1 MCGICGVWN
10 FDSSQ
15 PADAAALRHMAAAIA
30 HRGPDEE
37 GYHIAGS
44 VGLAFRRLSII
55 DVGGSHQPMTNEDSS
70 AWIVFNGEI
79 YNFQELRAGLLPRH
93 QFRTA
98 GDTETLLHCF
108 EECGRDCVQRLRG
121 MFAFAI
127 WNQRSRQLTLAVDR
141 FGKKPL
147 YYALNSERIVFAS
160 ELKALLLYPGVRREL
175 DSDAVVEY
183 LGTGFIRAPRAIFR
197 GIRKLPPGHT
207 LTVTPSGKTD
217 LQQYWQPQLRLP
229 AEYDRRPAAALAA
242 ELRTR
247 LTEAVRLR
255 MISDVPLGAFLSGG
269 LDSSAI
275 VALMSQLS
283 PRPVRTFSIGFD
295 EAGYDESA
303 YAALVARHCRTEHT
317 HEVVRPDVVT
327 MLPKLARQ
335 FDEPFA
341 DNSTLPTFLV
351 SEIARRHVTV
361 ALSGDGGD
369 EVFAGYTWYRRA
381 FRHVALQQWLPRSL
395 RPGLT
400 AAAKWLPDTVK
411 IALYLRALGDSP
423 TVWSLNAEFFGTTGR
438 EALLRPEFKATVT
451 PKASPEEWRRAALDE
466 VAALPWLSQ
475 LQHLDLTSYLPGDIL
490 VKVDRASMFT
500 SLEVRSPLLDHEIFE
515 FMAGIPIELKL
526 TARESKVLLKRAVA
540 DLLPAAILGRRKRGF
555 DLPMG
560 LWLRGPLQPMLR
572 ELLLSPNARSAET
585 LDATEVARLVA
596 AHQAGQADHSWRL
609 WALLCLELWMRE
621 YLPAAPHG

>member
-10 FDSSQ
+10 FDPSQ
-15 PADAAALRHMAAAIA
+15 PADPAALRRMATAIA

-37 GYHIAGS
+37 GFHIENP

-55 DVGGSHQPMTNEDSS
+55 DVGGSHQPMTNEDGSV
-70 AWIVFNGEI
+70 WIVFNGEI
-79 YNFQELRAGLLPRH
+79 YNFQELRAALLPRH

-98 GDTETLLHCF
+98 GDTETILHSF
-108 EECGRDCVQRLRG
+108 EESGRDCVRRLRG

-127 WNQRSRQLTLAVDR
+127 WDRRTRQLTLAVDR

-147 YYALNSERIVFAS
+147 YYALGPDRIVFAS
-160 ELKALLLYPGVRREL
+160 ELKALLLYPGVRRDL
-175 DSDAVVEY
+175 DADALVEY
-183 LGTGFIRAPRAIFR
+183 LGTGFIRAPGAIFR

-207 LTVTPSGKTD
+207 LTVTASGQSD
-217 LQQYWQPQLRLP
+217 LQRYWQPDLRPP
-229 AEYDRRPAAALAA
+229 AQHDRRPEAELAA
-242 ELRTR
+242 DLRVR
-247 LTEAVRLR
+247 LMEAVRLR

-283 PRPVRTFSIGFD
+283 SRPVRTFSIGFD

-303 YAALVARHCRTEHT
+303 YAAMVARHCGTEHT

-327 MLPKLARQ
+327 VLPKLARQ

-341 DNSTLPTFLV
+341 DNSTIPTFLV

-381 FRHVALQQWLPRSL
+381 FRHAALQNWTPRWL
-395 RPGLT
+395 RPAVA
-400 AAAKWLPDTVK
+400 AAAKLLPDAVK
-411 IALYLRALGDSP
+411 IAPYLRVLGDSP
-423 TVWSLNAEFFGTTGR
+423 TVWSLNAEFFGAAGR
-438 EALLRPEFKATVT
+438 EILLRPEFMDTLT
-451 PKASPEEWRRAALDE
+451 PHASPEEWRRAELDR
-466 VAALPWLSQ
+466 VARLPWLSQ

-515 FMAGIPIELKL
+515 FMAGVPIHYKM
-526 TARESKVLLKRAVA
+526 TSRESKVLLKRAVA

-560 LWLRGPLQPMLR
+560 LWLRGPLQPLLQD
-572 ELLLSPNARSAET
+572 LLLSPTSRTGEF
-585 LDATEVARLVA
+585 LDATAVARLVA
-596 AHQAGQADHSWRL
+596 AHQTGQADHSWRL
-609 WALLCLELWMRE
+609 WTLLCLELWMRE
-621 YLPAAPHG
+621 YLPAVSDG